1 MTGSGLTARLSA
13 ALADCGITGPASLA
27 DRLAAYLELLDRW
40 NRSHNLTSVRDPEE
54 MVTRHLLDSLVV
66 LPWLHGPRIADVGSG
81 AGLPGLPLAM
91 ARPDFGFLLLDSAAK
106 RVSFLRH
113 VVARLGLENVRVI
126 HARVE
131 DYADEAGFDTVI
143 SRAFAALA
151 DFVNM
156 AGHLCGP
163 GGRLL
168 AMKGRLDPS
177 ETEAVPEGW
186 VIRDSRRLTV
196 PGSAGERHLLE
207 IVRRGAD

>member
-1 MTGSGLTARLSA
+1 MTESGLTARLST
-13 ALADCGITGPASLA
+13 ALADCGITGPAP
-27 DRLAAYLELLDRW
+27 LAAQLAGYLELLDRW
-40 NRSHNLTSVRDPEE
+40 NRSHNLTAVRDPDE
-54 MVTRHLLDSLVV
+54 MVTRHLLDSLLV
-66 LPWLHGPRIADVGSG
+66 LPWLRGPRILDVGSG

-91 ARPDFGFLLLDSAAK
+91 ARPEFGFVLLDSAAK
-106 RVSFLRH
+106 RVGFLRH
-113 VVARLGLENVRVI
+113 VVARLRLENVRVI
-126 HARVE
+126 HTRVE

-151 DFVNM
+151 EFVNL

-177 ETEAVPEGW
+177 EIEAVPEGW
-186 VIRDSRRLTV
+186 VIEESHRLTV

-207 IVRRGAD
+207 IGRRSAD

>member
-1 MTGSGLTARLSA
+1 MSGSGLAARLSA
-13 ALADCGITGPASLA
+13 ALADCGLTGPPTLA
-27 DRLAAYLELLDRW
+27 DQLAVYLELLDRW
-40 NRSHNLTSVRDPEE
+40 NRSHNLTAVRDPDQ

-66 LPWLHGPRIADVGSG
+66 LPWLRGPRIVDVGSG

-91 ARPDFGFLLLDSAAK
+91 ARPAFRFVLVDSAAK

-113 VVARLGLENVRVI
+113 VVARSGLENVRVI

-151 DFVNM
+151 DFVNL

-177 ETEAVPEGW
+177 EIEAVPEGW
-186 VIRDSRRLTV
+186 VILERRRLTV
-196 PGSAGERHLLE
+196 PGSAGQRHLLE
-207 IVRRGAD
+207 IARRSAD

>member
-1 MTGSGLTARLSA
+1 MTGSGLKARLST
-13 ALADCGITGPASLA
+13 ALADCGIEGPESLA
-27 DRLAAYLELLDRW
+27 AELAVFMELLDRW
-40 NRSHNLTSVRDPEE
+40 NRSHNLTAVRDPDE

-66 LPWLHGPRIADVGSG
+66 LPWLRGPRIVDVGSG

-91 ARPDFGFLLLDSAAK
+91 ARPEFGFVLLDSAAK

-113 VVARLGLENVRVI
+113 VVARLRLENVRVI
-126 HARVE
+126 HARVQ

-151 DFVNM
+151 DFVNL
-156 AGHLCGP
+156 AGHLCTP

-168 AMKGRLDPS
+168 AMKGRLDPA
-177 ETEAVPEGW
+177 EIEAVPDGW
-186 VIRDSRRLTV
+186 VIEQSRRLKV

-207 IVRRGAD
+207 IGRRSAD

>member
-1 MTGSGLTARLSA
+1 
-13 ALADCGITGPASLA
+13 
-27 DRLAAYLELLDRW
+27 
-40 NRSHNLTSVRDPEE
+40 

-66 LPWLHGPRIADVGSG
+66 LPWLRGPRVLDVGSG

-91 ARPDFGFLLLDSAAK
+91 ARPEFGFVLLDSAAK

-113 VVARLGLENVRVI
+113 VVARLRLENVCVI

-151 DFVNM
+151 DFVNL
-156 AGHLCGP
+156 AGHLCAP

-177 ETEAVPEGW
+177 EMEALPKGW
-186 VIRDSRRLTV
+186 VIAESRGLAV
-196 PGSAGERHLLE
+196 PGSDRERHLLE
-207 IVRRGAD
+207 ITRRSAD

>member
-1 MTGSGLTARLSA
+1 LTGSGLKARLST
-13 ALADCGITGPASLA
+13 ALADCGIEGPESLA
-27 DRLAAYLELLDRW
+27 AELAVFMELLDRW
-40 NRSHNLTSVRDPEE
+40 NRSHNLTAVRDPDE

-66 LPWLHGPRIADVGSG
+66 LPWLRGPRIVDVGSG

-91 ARPDFGFLLLDSAAK
+91 ARPEFGFVLLDSAAK

-113 VVARLGLENVRVI
+113 VVARLRLENVRVI
-126 HARVE
+126 HARVQ

-151 DFVNM
+151 DFVNL
-156 AGHLCGP
+156 AGHLCTP

-168 AMKGRLDPS
+168 AMKGRLDPA
-177 ETEAVPEGW
+177 EIEAVPDGW
-186 VIRDSRRLTV
+186 VIEQSRRLKV

-207 IVRRGAD
+207 IGRRSAD